1 MPMLAGAAQNAV
13 HTAHNILT
21 YYNAC
26 AVFHRHF
33 GITEEEC
40 LTKLMKLR
48 QANMTLEKYLDRVD
62 TYARI
67 GKVDKKVVI
76 TALKEGL

>member
-1 MPMLAGAAQNAV
+1 
-13 HTAHNILT
+13 
-21 YYNAC
+21 
-26 AVFHRHF
+26 
-33 GITEEEC
+33 
-40 LTKLMKLR
+40 
-48 QANMTLEKYLDRVD
+48 MTLEKYLARVD

>member
-21 YYNAC
+21 CDNAC
-26 AVFHRHF
+26 AVLHRHF

-62 TYARI
+62 T
-67 GKVDKKVVI
+67 
-76 TALKEGL
+76 

>member
-1 MPMLAGAAQNAV
+1 MPMLASAAQNAV

-21 YYNAC
+21 YDNAC
-26 AVFHRHF
+26 AVLHRRF
-33 GITEEEC
+33 GVTEEEC

-48 QANMTLEKYLDRVD
+48 QADMTLKKYLDRVN
-62 TYARI
+62 TYACI
-67 GKVDKKVVI
+67 GKVDEKVVI

>member
-21 YYNAC
+21 YDNAC
-26 AVFHRHF
+26 AILNHHF
-33 GITEEEC
+33 GVTEEEC

-48 QANMTLEKYLDRVD
+48 QTNMTLEKYLDRVD

-67 GKVDKKVVI
+67 GKVDKKSSI

>member
-21 YYNAC
+21 YDNAC
-26 AVFHRHF
+26 AVLHHRF
-33 GITEEEC
+33 GVTEEEC

-48 QANMTLEKYLDRVD
+48 QADMTLEKYLDRVD

-67 GKVDKKVVI
+67 GKVDEKVVI